1 MAEPK
6 EVKGTL
12 WKYTIEIIYNQDGK
26 VDLIDD
32 SDYKKLEEYRN
43 NYNEKSNDLE
53 MEMDHE

>member
-1 MAEPK
+1 MFNE
-6 EVKGTL
+6 L
-12 WKYTIEIIYNQDGK
+12 FIYNQDGK

-53 MEMDHE
+53 MEMEYE